1 MSIPHTESV
10 RVLPSL
16 DLRGGRVVRLRQGDF
31 ARERTYADDPLPLVH
46 AYAAAGATRLHLV
59 DLDAA
64 RGGGDNRALVG
75 RIVREAGVEV
85 QVAGGVRGEEDAR
98 RWLDAGAAAVVMG
111 TTAVRRPD
119 LLAEIAER
127 LPERVLAALDVR
139 GDRPAVAGWL
149 EVEQTTL
156 GEVLRRWAPLPLG
169 GVVVTSIDRDGTLE
183 GPALDV
189 LGEARAET
197 PHPLLYSGGIGRLE
211 DLGAVAGTGAD
222 GVILGRSLLEGRFD
236 LTEALSTSS

>member
-1 MSIPHTESV
+1 V
-10 RVLPSL
+10 RVLPAL

-46 AYAAAGATRLHLV
+46 AYVEAGASRLHLV

-85 QVAGGVRGEEDAR
+85 QVAGGIRGEEDAR
-98 RWLDAGAAAVVMG
+98 RWLDAGAAAVAMG

-119 LLAEIAER
+119 LLGEIARR
-127 LPERVLAALDVR
+127 LPGQVLAALDVR

-149 EVEQTTL
+149 EVEAVTL
-156 GEVLRRWAPLPLG
+156 GEVLRRWAPLPLA
-169 GVVVTSIDRDGTLE
+169 GVVVTSIDRDGTLD

-189 LGEARAET
+189 LRLARAET
-197 PHPLLYSGGIGRLE
+197 AQPLVYSGGIGRLE
-211 DLGAVAGTGAD
+211 DLAAVAEAGAD
-222 GVILGRSLLEGRFD
+222 GIILGRSLLEGRFQ
-236 LTEALSTSS
+236 LSEALASVS